1 MLNTDL
7 INIVA
12 NLFLGMSI
20 LGTIIVIF
28 LFLILKIFKID
39 KLTKILPTLCIIFCI
54 SWALNIGCNIYL
66 LLSTPQKGIDA
77 VKKGVLKNIKPGT
90 VMLDKD
96 QEIPAKDYTIDINT
110 KDTEME
116 IILWDFAAE
125 DSDSIQISADGETI
139 ADSVAIN
146 NSPQTFKVP
155 TKGTIEIK
163 GLNDGGNGITYAL
176 YVSETKETYFNTTT
190 VDSRNTYTIKNKKI
204 NE

>member
-1 MLNTDL
+1 MLNADL

-28 LFLILKIFKID
+28 LFLIFKIFKIN
-39 KLTKILPTLCIIFCI
+39 KLTKVLPHLCMIFCI

-66 LLSTPQKGIDA
+66 LFSTPTKGIEA

-125 DSDSIQISADGETI
+125 DSDSIQVLVDGEAISDSAD
-139 ADSVAIN
+139 IN
-146 NSPQTFKVP
+146 HNPETFKVP

-163 GLNDGGNGITYAL
+163 GLKDGGSGITYAL
-176 YVSETKETYFNTTT
+176 YVSETKKTYFNTTII
-190 VDSRNTYTIKNKKI
+190 DSSNIYTMKNKKI
-204 NE
+204 KE

>member
-28 LFLILKIFKID
+28 LFLIFKIFKLF
-39 KLTKILPTLCIIFCI
+39 KLTKVLPPLCIVFCI

-66 LLSTPQKGIDA
+66 LFSTPTKGIEA
-77 VKKGVLKNIKPGT
+77 VKKGVVKNIKPGT

-96 QEIPAKDYTIDINT
+96 QEISAKDYTIDINT

-125 DSDSIQISADGETI
+125 DSDSIQVLVDGEVI
-139 ADSVAIN
+139 ADLVNIN
-146 NSPQTFKVP
+146 HNAQTFKVP

-163 GLNDGGNGITYAL
+163 GLKDGGNGITYAL
-176 YVSETKETYFNTTT
+176 YVSETKETYFNTPIA
-190 VDSRNTYTIKNKKI
+190 DSSNTYIIKNKKI
-204 NE
+204 KE